1 MSKEQRGFIVYG
13 DIQDVLTELDD
24 QQTAQLFRGMVDYFV
39 SGKDPKFTGVLK
51 FVFIPIKQQM
61 DRNAD
66 KYEKKCEKMRENA
79 NKRWNNAIA
88 SKSNQLDANDANTN
102 INTNINTKTDIDT
115 NTKPPESGA
124 ASSSSYLIKH
134 LNEKA
139 GTNYY
144 VTLSVEHL
152 VSDLLDAG
160 YTVDQMRTVIDKKC
174 SEWLNDE
181 KMRGYLR
188 PSTLF
193 GDKFEEYLNA
203 HISLAQER
211 ENDASRK
218 RDELSR
224 QLGEKKQ
231 SLSDLRDALKDAADV
246 TERRILKEQIAM
258 LEDSIGLIEGRL
270 A

>member
-102 INTNINTKTDIDT
+102 TNTNTNTKTDIDTDT
-115 NTKPPESGA
+115 NTKPPESGD
-124 ASSSSYLIKH
+124 SSPKE
-134 LNEKA
+134 EKLYFFA
-139 GTNYY
+139 
-144 VTLSVEHL
+144 
-152 VSDLLDAG
+152 D
-160 YTVDQMRTVIDKKC
+160 ID
-174 SEWLNDE
+174 
-181 KMRGYLR
+181 
-188 PSTLF
+188 
-193 GDKFEEYLNA
+193 
-203 HISLAQER
+203 
-211 ENDASRK
+211 
-218 RDELSR
+218 
-224 QLGEKKQ
+224 
-231 SLSDLRDALKDAADV
+231 
-246 TERRILKEQIAM
+246 
-258 LEDSIGLIEGRL
+258 
-270 A
+270 